1 MTDTGFGN
9 SPVDPRLGL
18 SKESKEC
25 LSDKA
30 IFYYRAIE
38 NVDGIPFQLIFGP
51 HIGEGY
57 YLSIGSGIKNLTG
70 ISPEA
75 FTESLFYGMIEEIVP
90 LSGDLPDNPTELRE
104 KIISGEVRGY
114 KAELLIRTPG
124 GEKKWIL
131 DSSLPLTDEETGKVT
146 GTFGILFDI
155 DEQKQILN
163 NLERARNQAEE
174 SDRLKT
180 AFLRNLSHEIRT
192 PLNAIVGFSTL
203 IGEQENDPQR
213 RQEFIDIIT
222 RNADHLLEIVTDIVE
237 ISDIEANTVKVSRS
251 EINLNQLLERVY
263 ERFRTKAYEKNLSLS
278 LVAPADDEEVTI
290 VTDRFKLLQVLLN
303 LVGNAIKF
311 TREGKVEFGYTIKGG
326 MLEFYTVDT
335 GIGISPEYH
344 SRVFSSFFQEDYAN
358 TRTYEGTG
366 LGLSISKAYVELL
379 GGNIWFTSQPGEGSV
394 FYFTLPYERIGR

>member
-1 MTDTGFGN
+1 MF
-9 SPVDPRLGL
+9 
-18 SKESKEC
+18 SK
-25 LSDKA
+25 
-30 IFYYRAIE
+30 I
-38 NVDGIPFQLIFGP
+38 
-51 HIGEGY
+51 
-57 YLSIGSGIKNLTG
+57 
-70 ISPEA
+70 
-75 FTESLFYGMIEEIVP
+75 ESLVGSIDHDCVFIQPALFKKIKH
-90 LSGDLPDNPTELRE
+90 LSNTFIHSGNTRQ
-104 KIISGEVRGY
+104 II
-114 KAELLIRTPG
+114 L
-124 GEKKWIL
+124 
-131 DSSLPLTDEETGKVT
+131 
-146 GTFGILFDI
+146 
-155 DEQKQILN
+155 QILN